1 MKLLICL
8 SAILTP
14 LTKFPEPKLENERKY
29 QLEEQQLA
37 EAKGRRID
45 GRLEVTT
52 AKLSGLRA
60 SNNKLKTEKAEA
72 IRTMEETI
80 RTIRNSITANND
92 LIETLSAEERDLAK
106 DKGVAQREASNAS
119 EERFKIEK
127 KLSSFE
133 NKLALGVNY
142 AVGPP
147 SAIRKAH
154 GISCYDDAAAM
165 TGADL
170 QNIVKD
176 LKEHGYQENKNFQR
190 IAAIKRFNS
199 QLTTGNG
206 SRKKEWWL
214 QYVCD
219 ILDVPFEL
227 MA

>member
-37 EAKGRRID
+37 ETEGKRID

-52 AKLSGLRA
+52 AKLSELSA
-60 SNNKLKTEKAEA
+60 SNIKLEKE
-72 IRTMEETI
+72 MEEVMLTVNAMK
-80 RTIRNSITANND
+80 NSITANNG
-92 LIETLSAEERDLAK
+92 LIETFSAEEKDLAEQ
-106 DKGVAQREASNAS
+106 KGVAQRAASRAS

-127 KLSSFE
+127 RISSRKHKLV
-133 NKLALGVNY
+133 LGGNY
-142 AVGPP
+142 SVGSLPV
-147 SAIRKAH
+147 IRKGQ